1 MSEAFLRWPRA
12 GDTPRVD
19 DLERRVLSRLEME
32 NFRAFPRLTL
42 EGLTRVNLLV
52 GRNGGGKTSV
62 LEAVHILA
70 GMGSPHSV
78 LQVVMQRGGYWIKL
92 EDSTRDE
99 WSIHHLF
106 HGAEPG
112 QDTRLKIQGVEGGEP
127 VKVELALERIPD
139 AIIQAKILRGQ
150 ALLWRPAADSPP
162 VATERRV
169 LTLGGDSGQPLVAL
183 ELNRRQRLTNGQLLD
198 EEADNRPGLASG
210 LVPCSGISEE
220 TLGSWFAEMSLTD
233 AEDRVVE
240 ILRILRPDLKRLVWI
255 PESETTSAGFYATLQ
270 GRKERQPL
278 DLFGEGVRRLLGIGI
293 RLAQDGLGILLIDEI
308 DTGLHHTVLEQL
320 WRALIELSRLL
331 DVQIFATTHSGDCI
345 RSLAW
350 LIEDQPSFGP
360 DVSLHRIEPGLETS
374 VRYGAEE
381 IAMAARH
388 HVEVRG

>member
-1 MSEAFLRWPRA
+1 M
-12 GDTPRVD
+12 
-19 DLERRVLSRLEME
+19 LSRLEME

-70 GMGSPHSV
+70 GNGSPKRV
-78 LQVVMQRGGYWIKL
+78 WQVITQRAGYWIKA
-92 EDSTRDE
+92 EGSTRVE
-99 WSIHHLF
+99 WSVHPLF
-106 HGAEPG
+106 HGGEAG
-112 QDTRLKIQGVEGGEP
+112 QDSRLRILGVEGDGV
-127 VKVELALERIPD
+127 VKVEVTLERIPD
-139 AIIQAKILRGQ
+139 AAVQAKALRG
-150 ALLWRPAADSPP
+150 LPLFWRPAADSPP
-162 VATERRV
+162 FAPERRV
-169 LTLGGDSGQPLVAL
+169 FTLGGDPVQPLVAL
-183 ELNRRQRLTNGQLLD
+183 ELNRKQRLTDDQLLD
-198 EEADNRPGLASG
+198 EEALSRPKLGSS
-210 LVPCSGISEE
+210 LVPCSGITEE
-220 TLGSWFAEMSLTD
+220 VLGGWFAEMSLTD
-233 AEDRVVE
+233 AEDRVIE

-255 PESETTSAGFYATLQ
+255 PESDSISAGFYATIQ

-278 DLFGEGVRRLLGIGI
+278 DLFGEGVRRLLGIGVQI
-293 RLAQDGLGILLIDEI
+293 AQAGTGILLIDEI

-320 WRALIELSRLL
+320 WRALIELSRRL

-350 LIEDQPSFGP
+350 LIEDQPDFGP

-381 IAMAARH
+381 IALAARH